1 MPPKKQKPST
11 KGKEKADDDKP
22 LEDPPYVQW
31 MKEEQERGRNQG
43 KIKHEHAPRRDGPG
57 PSSARDDSADSSDGG
72 DTDILSDELEEIVS
86 SSGSDSDSDNSK
98 AASGSDED
106 ESASEPDASE
116 AGPSN
121 GKRKRS
127 SKTKRQWTDEELTA
141 LAAAKWY
148 TWEDL
153 KQMRGKQGNQYWKKL
168 RAHMKKSGTKWTRNS
183 TAMQHA
189 WKRME
194 AEYRDTLR
202 NNVTS
207 GRKPKRKKPWFE
219 YVYLLKSIP
228 ANVKPHVVEG
238 GGAGETHVHPQ
249 TPLQLDA
256 DMLEGGTTTPVTRGL
271 QRAPR
276 RAVAIDAPRHT
287 YNLHFQQVSTSRP
300 PPPPPPPPPFPATP
314 SPIPARRS
322 RVNETGTMAAAKV
335 ISDTLNA
342 CNGQAMR
349 QLSDAVQLLIAAIH
363 MAGAMWRPPPA
374 PPLPATVPAPAQPPA
389 IANDTGNLV
398 NAPHVDRE
406 LADAPEEDEGASPD
420 DMHSR

>member
-31 MKEEQERGRNQG
+31 MKEEQERGRNRG
-43 KIKHEHAPRRDGPG
+43 KIKHEHAPRHDGPG
-57 PSSARDDSADSSDGG
+57 PSSARDDGADSSDGG
-72 DTDILSDELEEIVS
+72 DTDISSDELEEIVS

-148 TWEDL
+148 TREDL

-202 NNVTS
+202 NNGTS
-207 GRKPKRKKPWFE
+207 ERKPKRKKPWFE
-219 YVYLLKSIP
+219 YVYLLKRIP

-238 GGAGETHVHPQ
+238 GGAGETHVDPQ

-271 QRAPR
+271 QRARR
-276 RAVAIDAPRHT
+276 RAVAIDG
-287 YNLHFQQVSTSRP
+287 NNWSLW
-300 PPPPPPPPPFPATP
+300 
-314 SPIPARRS
+314 PIGSIR
-322 RVNETGTMAAAKV
+322 G
-335 ISDTLNA
+335 
-342 CNGQAMR
+342 
-349 QLSDAVQLLIAAIH
+349 
-363 MAGAMWRPPPA
+363 
-374 PPLPATVPAPAQPPA
+374 
-389 IANDTGNLV
+389 
-398 NAPHVDRE
+398 
-406 LADAPEEDEGASPD
+406 
-420 DMHSR
+420 

>member
-1 MPPKKQKPST
+1 MPPKKQKPGR
-11 KGKEKADDDKP
+11 KGKENADYDKP
-22 LEDPPYVQW
+22 WEDPPYVLW
-31 MKEEQERGRNQG
+31 MKEEQERGRG
-43 KIKHEHAPRRDGPG
+43 KIKHEHAPRGDGPG
-57 PSSARDDSADSSDGG
+57 PSSARADGADSSDGG
-72 DTDILSDELEEIVS
+72 DTDISSDELEEIVS
-86 SSGSDSDSDNSK
+86 SSGSDNSK

-121 GKRKRS
+121 GKRKCS

-148 TWEDL
+148 TREDL
-153 KQMRGKQGNQYWKKL
+153 KQMRGKHSNQYWKKL
-168 RAHMKKSGTKWTRNS
+168 RAHMKNSGTKWTRNS

-189 WKRME
+189 RKRME

-202 NNVTS
+202 NNGTS
-207 GRKPKRKKPWFE
+207 GRKLKRKKPWFE
-219 YVYLLKSIP
+219 YVYLLKRIP

-238 GGAGETHVHPQ
+238 GGAGETHVDPQ
-249 TPLQLDA
+249 APLQLDA

-271 QRAPR
+271 QHAPR
-276 RAVAIDAPRHT
+276 CAVTID
-287 YNLHFQQVSTSRP
+287 
-300 PPPPPPPPPFPATP
+300 ATP
-314 SPIPARRS
+314 SPVPARCS
-322 RVNETGTMAAAKV
+322 RVNDPWSVAAAKV

-363 MAGAMWRPPPA
+363 MAAAMWRPPPA
-374 PPLPATVPAPAQPPA
+374 LPLPATVPAPAQPPA
-389 IANDTGNLV
+389 IANDAGNLV
-398 NAPHVDRE
+398 NAALVDRE
-406 LADAPEEDEGASPD
+406 LANAPEEDEGASPD